1 MINRP
6 EWVNAK
12 TKHVVGPLVPNF
24 DPYPYGCRVQ
34 WIPNWCLFWFFSRHG
49 LLIHI
54 TIVGLYKPKS
64 QRNLD
69 LRKIPLKPQ
78 LAVLGCIM
86 CHVFLDHDISC
97 ASHLYIAGCPFP
109 IYQAAKFSSTAP
121 SQSHHLSR
129 APVAQSARNLAVEP
143 SQAAVIKRQWTACCF
158 YSFLEN
164 KTNEWYGSL

>member
-1 MINRP
+1 
-6 EWVNAK
+6 
-12 TKHVVGPLVPNF
+12 
-24 DPYPYGCRVQ
+24 
-34 WIPNWCLFWFFSRHG
+34 

-86 CHVFLDHDISC
+86 YHIFLYHDISC

-109 IYQAAKFSSTAP
+109 IPSSKVFINGTFSVAP
-121 SQSHHLSR
+121 SFAR
-129 APVAQSARNLAVEP
+129 AGGAKREELGRRAKS
-143 SQAAVIKRQWTACCF
+143 SCGDQATVNCML
-158 YSFLEN
+158 FLLFFG
-164 KTNEWYGSL
+164 K